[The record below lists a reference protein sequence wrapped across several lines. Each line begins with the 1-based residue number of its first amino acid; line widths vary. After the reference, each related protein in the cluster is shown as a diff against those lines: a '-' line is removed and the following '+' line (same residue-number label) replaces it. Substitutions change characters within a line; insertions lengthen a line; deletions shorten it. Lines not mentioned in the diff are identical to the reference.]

1 MFLEPLAL
9 GGLMLLAAILG
20 VGAGY
25 AAVRL
30 VNRSRQQLDTTR
42 YQEELRQAEAKA
54 ADVLETAR
62 RDADQIVRD
71 AELRARDEV
80 FKRREEVNREL
91 ETARNEVRDQ
101 ERRAEKRE
109 DAADQKAKDLAKK
122 ERHLE
127 VLQKKLAERKELL
140 EKKGTR

>member
-20 VGAGY
+20 VGGGY
-25 AAVRL
+25 VAVRL

-62 RDADQIVRD
+62 RDADQITRD
-71 AELRARDEV
+71 AELRARDEA

-101 ERRAEKRE
+101 EPRAEKRE
-109 DAADQKAKDLAKK
+109 DAADQKARQLANN
-122 ERHLE
+122 EPRRE
-127 VLQKKLAERKELL
+127 VLQTKPA
-140 EKKGTR
+140 